1 MTATPASKS
10 QPEQTAQPAPAQEAV
25 NTADLYDERG
35 EELNS
40 IALQFQSLGG
50 RSHFSGPVRTIRCFE
65 DNALVKSTLATPGNG
80 AVLVVDGSG
89 SLRTALMG
97 DMIAAS
103 AVENG
108 WAGVVINGAIR
119 DREAIAELP
128 LGVKALG
135 SNPRKS
141 AKAGAGET
149 DVDLLI
155 DGVTIR
161 SGATIWCDPDGIL
174 VER

>member
-1 MTATPASKS
+1 MSPAVNASS
-10 QPEQTAQPAPAQEAV
+10 QTQGVTVTVSVV

-35 EELNS
+35 ADLDS
-40 IALQFQSLGG
+40 VSVQFQSLGG
-50 RSHFSGPVRTIRCFE
+50 RTHFSGPVRTIRCFE
-65 DNALVKSTLATPGNG
+65 DNALVKSVLATPGNG
-80 AVLVVDGSG
+80 SVLVVDGAG

-97 DMIAAS
+97 DLIAAS
-103 AVENG
+103 AVANG

-119 DREAIAELP
+119 DRTAIAGLP

-141 AKAGAGET
+141 AKEGAG
-149 DVDLLI
+149 DVDVPLEI
-155 DGVTIR
+155 DGVAIR
-161 SGATIWCDPDGIL
+161 PGAMIWCDPDGIL

>member
-1 MTATPASKS
+1 MPDSPVNPAS
-10 QPEQTAQPAPAQEAV
+10 PV
-25 NTADLYDERG
+25 NTADLFDERG
-35 EELNS
+35 DELDS

-50 RSHFSGPVRTIRCFE
+50 LTHFSGPVRTIRCRE
-65 DNALVKSTLATPGNG
+65 DNALVKAMLGTPGNG
-80 AVLVVDGSG
+80 AVLVVDGGG

-119 DREAIAELP
+119 DRVAIAGLP

-149 DVDLLI
+149 DVELDI
-155 DGVTIR
+155 DGVAVR
-161 SGATIWCDPDGIL
+161 PGQRIWCDPDGIL
-174 VER
+174 LER